1 MKNKLI
7 YLIIIST
14 VTRIFSIYLFGAK
27 EISNEWGVMV
37 EVMEENQMIGFRKVE
52 GEIMPTIFMPP
63 LYPVFLF
70 LVKQLFNNLNYYL
83 LIIQFI
89 QLIFSIIGVIYL
101 IKILSNFFSEKIS
114 YIGAYI
120 FALFPLNVYAISQ
133 ISSVTLQILLMI
145 FYIYYFINS
154 LKISSKKNIILF
166 SLFSACLI
174 LLRGEFFVFYFF
186 TLFYFFFKK
195 KIHLVISSFI
205 ITLLLISPYLI
216 RNYLIFEV
224 ITVTKSSGF
233 NLFKGNNPLSRAEG
247 IPMLD
252 DVEKISQETQEKI
265 KKIRP
270 QDKYDLIIDKLYREE
285 AIRFILDNPI
295 RYIKLYLIKFFSFV
309 FIDFTATYPN
319 YYNVFHL
326 LPKII
331 ISISSLIGIFLT
343 FKKKSVLRFFSLY
356 YLLNGLILS
365 IFFILPRYSLALL
378 PIQVILTCYFLNL
391 YKLRFFENKLICKL
405 I

>member
-1 MKNKLI
+1 MNNKLI
-7 YLIIIST
+7 YLIIISI

-37 EVMEENQMIGFRKVE
+37 SVMEENQMIGFRKVE
-52 GEIMPTIFMPP
+52 GEIMPNIFMPP
-63 LYPVFLF
+63 LYPIFLF
-70 LVKQLFNNLNYYL
+70 LVKKLFSNLNYYL
-83 LIIQFI
+83 LSIQFI
-89 QLIFSIIGVIYL
+89 QLIFSIIGLIYL

-114 YIGAYI
+114 FIGAYI
-120 FALFPLNVYAISQ
+120 FSLFPVNVYAISQ
-133 ISSVTLQILLMI
+133 ISSVTLQILLTI
-145 FYIYYFINS
+145 FYIYYFIKS

-186 TLFYFFFKK
+186 TLFYFLLQKK
-195 KIHLVISSFI
+195 FHLIISSFI

-233 NLFKGNNPLSRAEG
+233 NLFKGNNALSKAEG

-252 DVEKISQETQEKI
+252 DVEKISKETHEKI
-265 KKIRP
+265 KKIKP
-270 QDKYDLIIDKLYREE
+270 QDKYDLIIDNLYKEE
-285 AIRFILDNPI
+285 AIKFIIDNPI
-295 RYIKLYLIKFFSFV
+295 RYVKLYIIKLFSFI
-309 FIDFTATYPN
+309 FFDFNASYPN
-319 YYNVFHL
+319 YYNIFHL

-331 ISISSLIGIFLT
+331 ISISSLTGVFLI
-343 FKKKSVLRFFSLY
+343 FKKKSVLRFFALY
-356 YLLNGLILS
+356 YLLNGLLLS

-378 PIQVILTCYFLNL
+378 PIQIILTCYLLNFS
-391 YKLRFFENKLICKL
+391 KLRFLRTN
-405 I
+405 

>member
-1 MKNKLI
+1 MNNKLI
-7 YLIIIST
+7 CLIIISII
-14 VTRIFSIYLFGAK
+14 TRIFSIYLFGAK

-37 EVMEENQMIGFRKVE
+37 SVMEENQMIGFRKVE
-52 GEIMPTIFMPP
+52 GEVMPNIFMPP
-63 LYPVFLF
+63 LYPIFLF
-70 LVKQLFNNLNYYL
+70 LVKKLFSNLNYYL
-83 LIIQFI
+83 LTIQFI
-89 QLIFSIIGVIYL
+89 QLIFSIIGLIYL

-145 FYIYYFINS
+145 FYIYFFIKC
-154 LKISSKKNIILF
+154 LKISSKKNTILF

-186 TLFYFFFKK
+186 TLFYFFLKK
-195 KIHLVISSFI
+195 KIHLIISSFI

-224 ITVTKSSGF
+224 ITVTKSAGF
-233 NLFKGNNPLSRAEG
+233 NLFKGNNPLSKAEG

-252 DVEKISQETQEKI
+252 DVEKISKETHEKI
-265 KKIRP
+265 KKIKP
-270 QDKYDLIIDKLYREE
+270 QDKYDLIIDGLYKEE
-285 AIRFILDNPI
+285 AIKFIMDNPI
-295 RYIKLYLIKFFSFV
+295 RYTQLYIIKLISFIFF
-309 FIDFTATYPN
+309 DFNSSYPN
-319 YYNVFHL
+319 YYNIFHL

-331 ISISSLIGIFLT
+331 ISISSLIGVFLT
-343 FKKKSVLRFFSLY
+343 LKSKDVLKFFALY
-356 YLLNGLILS
+356 YLLNGFLLS

-378 PIQVILTCYFLNL
+378 PIQIILTCYSLSLFR
-391 YKLRFFENKLICKL
+391 LRFLKTN
-405 I
+405 